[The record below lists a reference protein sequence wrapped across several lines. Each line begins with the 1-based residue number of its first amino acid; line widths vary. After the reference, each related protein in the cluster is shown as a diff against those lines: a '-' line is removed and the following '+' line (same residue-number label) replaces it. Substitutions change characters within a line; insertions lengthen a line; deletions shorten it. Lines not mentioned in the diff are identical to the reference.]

1 MEYCFTSEGSDKQ
14 PQASSLRGLD
24 AATYYRYN
32 GVLNCGH
39 AVVRH
44 LIMDSLHHWAEEY
57 EVDGFCF
64 VNAETLVQGQSLAFS
79 LGLLHSQPYVCRCRA
94 VVSHI
99 ILLVPCRECLHLL
112 DAGCTNVLQA
122 ADACTVHIGHK
133 AN

>member
-57 EVDGFCF
+57 QVDGFCF

-79 LGLLHSQPYVCRCRA
+79 WLVALTALCVQMQGYCVPHHLASSLQRVSASARCR
-94 VVSHI
+94 
-99 ILLVPCRECLHLL
+99 LHKRF
-112 DAGCTNVLQA
+112 AGC
-122 ADACTVHIGHK
+122 
-133 AN
+133 

>member
-24 AATYYRYN
+24 AATYYRHN

-57 EVDGFCF
+57 QVDGFCF
-64 VNAETLVQGQSLAFS
+64 VNAETLVQG
-79 LGLLHSQPYVCRCRA
+79 
-94 VVSHI
+94 
-99 ILLVPCRECLHLL
+99 
-112 DAGCTNVLQA
+112 
-122 ADACTVHIGHK
+122 
-133 AN
+133 